1 MEAIEGSIVF
11 YNEMLGRQG
20 IRMKLLNKLERK
32 FGRYAIHNLMYYIIV
47 LQVAGIAINI
57 LAPSFIET
65 YLSLDVGKVLQGQV
79 WRLFTFVLD
88 TGYDVYG
95 LNILFTAITLYLYYM
110 IGRTLE
116 NIWGAFR
123 FNLYYLSGILFNIVA
138 AFILYFLYK
147 NVFHMTLTWYGFGL
161 EYLNYSLFLAFACIF
176 PNQELF
182 YMFLIPIK
190 MKYLGILYGIFILKD
205 IYTAFAY
212 GIPTLGVAIIVA
224 LLNFIIFFLMSRN
237 YRRVSPREIN
247 RKKKYQGQVRKV
259 QNQTR
264 HRCAVCGRT
273 EEDDETLEFRYC
285 SKCDGNY
292 EYCME
297 HLFTHEHVKK
307 H

>member
-1 MEAIEGSIVF
+1 MWNQTALKE
-11 YNEMLGRQG
+11 RQG
-20 IRMKLLNKLERK
+20 IRMKFLDKLERK

-47 LQVAGIAINI
+47 LQIAGMAIKVFAPTFMYSYLTLDIA
-57 LAPSFIET
+57 
-65 YLSLDVGKVLQGQV
+65 KVLQGQV
-79 WRLFTFVLD
+79 WRLVTFILD
-88 TGYDVYG
+88 PGMGFSLEG
-95 LNILFTAITLYLYYM
+95 LGILFTAITLYLYYY

-123 FNLYYLSGILFNIVA
+123 FNLYYFSGIVFNIIA
-138 AFILYFLYK
+138 AFILYVLYQ
-147 NVFHMTLTWYGFGL
+147 NIFQDINWLNIIGYGFGL
-161 EYLNYSLFLAFACIF
+161 EYINISLFLAFACIF

-190 MKYLGILYGIFILKD
+190 MKYLGMLYGIYIVYD
-205 IYTAFAY
+205 IYVAIA
-212 GIPTLGVAIIVA
+212 GGHPTRAVAIIVA

-237 YRRVSPREIN
+237 YKRVSPREYN

-259 QNQTR
+259 ENQTR

-273 EEDDETLEFRYC
+273 EQDDETLEFRFC

>member
-1 MEAIEGSIVF
+1 
-11 YNEMLGRQG
+11 
-20 IRMKLLNKLERK
+20 MKFLDKLERK

-47 LQVAGIAINI
+47 LQIAGMAINVF
-57 LAPSFIET
+57 APNFMYS
-65 YLSLDVGKVLQGQV
+65 YLTLDIAKVLQGQV
-79 WRLFTFVLD
+79 WRLVTFILD
-88 TGYDVYG
+88 PGIGFSIEG
-95 LNILFTAITLYLYYM
+95 LGILFTAITLYLYYY

-123 FNLYYLSGILFNIVA
+123 FNLYYFSGIVFNIIA
-138 AFILYFLYK
+138 AFILYFLYQ
-147 NVFHMTLTWYGFGL
+147 NVFHDIYWLNIIGSGFGL
-161 EYLNYSLFLAFACIF
+161 EYINISLFLAFACIF

-190 MKYLGILYGIFILKD
+190 MKYLGMLYGVYIVYD
-205 IYTAFAY
+205 IYVALAN
-212 GIPTLGVAIIVA
+212 GLPTRAVAIIVA

-237 YRRVSPREIN
+237 YKRVSPREYN

-259 QNQTR
+259 ENQTR

-273 EEDDETLEFRYC
+273 EQDDETLEFRFC